1 MSFAI
6 VGFVLIYPLFLLIA
20 LFVASRFTKTT
31 KAKLI
36 VFAVWFLIP
45 TWDVILGYPIYWYL
59 CKYESGMKIYKT
71 IDNVEGFYVGE
82 KSKEYEP
89 YEPYAGYR
97 FIDYKEKETGKY
109 YRSYWIDS
117 NTSKL
122 CIPIGDDAW
131 VGQGKLYSAAFKQ
144 GKCIVKEE
152 IREGDMSRW
161 EEKTSTD
168 EAYWQI
174 YRKLLIPVLEIYK
187 DKLVEIVDRSDNK
200 ILSQFFKIRWSGG
213 WLWGFVSSIDAGNP
227 AWITCLGN
235 IQHPFDDTLQTTLK
249 PKKGASHGNY

>member
-6 VGFVLIYPLFLLIA
+6 VGFVLIYPFLLLIA
-20 LFVASRFTKTT
+20 LFITSRFTKTT

-36 VFAVWFLIP
+36 VFAVWSLIP
-45 TWDVILGYPIYWYL
+45 TWDVIIGYPIYWYL

-71 IDNVEGFYVGE
+71 VDNVEGFYVGE

-97 FIDYKEKETGKY
+97 FIDYKEKVTGKY
-109 YRSYWIDS
+109 YHSYWIDS
-117 NTSKL
+117 NTSNL

-152 IREGDMSRW
+152 IKVEEASRLW
-161 EEKTSTD
+161 FDSDSMDRQTKLRIIPLLNFTH
-168 EAYWQI
+168 YI
-174 YRKLLIPVLEIYK
+174 PLLIQ
-187 DKLVEIVDRSDNK
+187 DTTSSQKLGQLDYFWWN
-200 ILSQFFKIRWSGG
+200 GG
-213 WLWGFVSSIDAGNP
+213 WLYGFISSIEVGSGGVGCGFIDNTP
-227 AWITCLGN
+227 EITFVN
-235 IQHPFDDTLQTTLK
+235 TILK
-249 PKKGASHGNY
+249 PKQGASNGNY